1 MIVHICMGTND
12 LERSAKFYD
21 AITAELGFGRRNA
34 TDKAIYWAN
43 PGSGIGFAITKP
55 FDGQPATFGNGT
67 MATIASQDE
76 AQVDRVH
83 AAALANGGSCEGP
96 PGVRANGIYTAY
108 FRDPDGNKLNTF
120 ALPQR

>member
-12 LERSAKFYD
+12 LERSARFYD

-120 ALPQR
+120 ALPRK

>member
-21 AITAELGFGRRNA
+21 AITAELGFGRRNT

-43 PGSGIGFAITKP
+43 PGSGIGFAITRP

-67 MATIASQDE
+67 MATIASRDP

-120 ALPQR
+120 AMPQQ

>member
-55 FDGQPATFGNGT
+55 FDEQPATFGNGT

-120 ALPQR
+120 ALPRK